1 MKDIRKIQDPDEFE
15 EYFVR
20 KLKTVG
26 LSKEQKEKILEILED
41 LMLTQRPHPKAQA
54 HVRDFYELTIQGI
67 NLTHRLFRG
76 DPINFRD
83 ILDDE
88 VLDDEET

>member
-1 MKDIRKIQDPDEFE
+1 MKDIRKIQDSDEFE
-15 EYFVR
+15 RYFVR

-26 LSKEQKEKILEILED
+26 LSKEQKKKILEILED
-41 LMLTQRPHPKAQA
+41 LTTL
-54 HVRDFYELTIQGI
+54 GI
-67 NLTHRLFRG
+67 NLTYRLFSG
-76 DPINFRD
+76 NCINFRD